1 MCSPS
6 DGGGFLIVA
15 LLCEK
20 RKGIPG
26 ILISP
31 AVVCLVVVTSSLAIV
46 CVAVS
51 DCSTV
56 FIGAQDT
63 FAVCSFSNQKL
74 VVFVLNKSEIM
85 PSHAPRFSTLSLFL
99 LNLSSSDQFVFPT
112 AFAKLANCMSFPIE
126 RAIMPSLV
134 G

>member
-51 DCSTV
+51 ACST
-56 FIGAQDT
+56 
-63 FAVCSFSNQKL
+63 AVSYTHL
-74 VVFVLNKSEIM
+74 
-85 PSHAPRFSTLSLFL
+85 TL
-99 LNLSSSDQFVFPT
+99 PT
-112 AFAKLANCMSFPIE
+112 IYS
-126 RAIMPSLV
+126 V
-134 G
+134 